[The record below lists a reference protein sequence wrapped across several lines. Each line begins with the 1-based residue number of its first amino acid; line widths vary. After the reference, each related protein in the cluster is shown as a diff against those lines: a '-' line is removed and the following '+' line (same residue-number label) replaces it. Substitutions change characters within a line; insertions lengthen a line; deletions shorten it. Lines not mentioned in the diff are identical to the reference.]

1 LTYGKQQTIYFVVE
15 TKGDFNDINLTIQEI
30 CNRRGCNY
38 MDTTKE
44 RASIVEIYNN
54 GAMIDALEDSLLS
67 ATKLTESIVEQINT
81 IDDYFNNPL

>member
-1 LTYGKQQTIYFVVE
+1 
-15 TKGDFNDINLTIQEI
+15 
-30 CNRRGCNY
+30 